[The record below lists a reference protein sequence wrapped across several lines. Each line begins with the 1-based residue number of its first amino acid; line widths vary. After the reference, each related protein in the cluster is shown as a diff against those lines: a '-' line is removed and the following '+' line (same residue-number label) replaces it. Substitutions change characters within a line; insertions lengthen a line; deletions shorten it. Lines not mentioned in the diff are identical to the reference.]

1 MVLTSSTI
9 SVPRYLFSSFKWN
22 KCVHVYII
30 AHVFIQKDTNEA
42 PHQIKGKRQR
52 QTHQFS
58 CRTCCLPLLRTH
70 MQILF
75 SSLAYT
81 KLIQQHS
88 VSPLASDCCWN
99 PLKPHQAVS
108 FTHTDT
114 HWATIVAYFM
124 VIHTLNTFWFASVL
138 IKILADSYILTS
150 VMIHNSSSKF
160 IQCMLLYIQEDKP
173 KSLYRL

>member
-88 VSPLASDCCWN
+88 VSPFSFWLLWN

-114 HWATIVAYFM
+114 HWATICCLFYG
-124 VIHTLNTFWFASVL
+124 HTHAKHFLIASVL
-138 IKILADSYILTS
+138 IKILADSYILTICYDS
-150 VMIHNSSSKF
+150 
-160 IQCMLLYIQEDKP
+160 
-173 KSLYRL
+173 